1 MAGGDISLVC
11 IIEDVIFILS
21 LSLRKC
27 LQVAMIRPRGV
38 RPRIFGQRH
47 LFSLRRKSSYLVS
60 IHIQKHSCPRNIS
73 GYAIL
78 KISSLMKFPFTH
90 CFALP
95 QPPPPSPLHISHFCP
110 ASPYPKDFSL
120 APPWRRKRPPCS
132 SLIRTTVFLPPFHA
146 SQTIVAIL
154 PSIFP
159 TTIVT
164 GLPSPLDH
172 NTFQQPQHFSTTT
185 TMSLSSTYCQL
196 SIFTTTTTTSNSIK
210 PHTSIFT
217 NWSSYQQPQQCQHH
231 RHIVRLWSH
240 HSTCTG
246 TTTTRSST
254 TTQNG
259 QESPSISVR
268 TI

>member
-1 MAGGDISLVC
+1 
-11 IIEDVIFILS
+11 
-21 LSLRKC
+21 
-27 LQVAMIRPRGV
+27 
-38 RPRIFGQRH
+38 
-47 LFSLRRKSSYLVS
+47 
-60 IHIQKHSCPRNIS
+60 
-73 GYAIL
+73 
-78 KISSLMKFPFTH
+78 MKFPFTH

-95 QPPPPSPLHISHFCP
+95 QPPPSPLHISHFCP
-110 ASPYPKDFSL
+110 PSPYPKDFSL
-120 APPWRRKRPPCS
+120 ALPWRRKRLPCS
-132 SLIRTTVFLPPFHA
+132 SLIRTTVFLPPFHV

-164 GLPSPLDH
+164 VLSSPH
-172 NTFQQPQHFSTTT
+172 YHQHFSTTT

-196 SIFTTTTTTSNSIK
+196 SIFTTTTTTSN
-210 PHTSIFT
+210 SIFT

-268 TI
+268 TILSKQQ